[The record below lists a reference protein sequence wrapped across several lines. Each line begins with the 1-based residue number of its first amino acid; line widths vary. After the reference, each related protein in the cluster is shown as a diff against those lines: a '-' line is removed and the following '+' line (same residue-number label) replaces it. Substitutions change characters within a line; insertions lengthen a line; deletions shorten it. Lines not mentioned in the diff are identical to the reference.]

1 MLRCYLLVTLSLV
14 LLLAGCDRYPRDP
27 GESLDQINQRGVLR
41 VGASPAEPWVVR
53 SPGGELGG
61 AEGQLIK
68 QFADTLGVQV
78 DTYWSGEE
86 DLFQMLGNRDI
97 DVVVAG
103 MSRHNPWSPRA
114 GFTLP
119 YYTNHL
125 IVGVPAQSPPVAD
138 LEGVTVG
145 ILRGSPLSGVL
156 EEKGAVVTTVEDLA
170 TASLPVAG
178 PAWQIRQSG
187 LTPTPIRLHAREH
200 VMAVPRGENALLLR
214 LEGFLFTRS
223 ETRIEALLGEEATR

>member
-1 MLRCYLLVTLSLV
+1 VLRCYLLVMLGLV

-27 GESLDQINQRGVLR
+27 GESLDHINQRGVLR

-53 SPGGELGG
+53 SAGGELGG
-61 AEGQLIK
+61 AEGRLIE

-103 MSRHNPWSPRA
+103 MSRHNPWSARA

-125 IVGVPAQSPPVAD
+125 IVGLPAQSPLLAD

-145 ILRGSPLSGVL
+145 ILHGSPLSGVL
-156 EEKGAVVTTVEDLA
+156 EEKGAVVTKVEDLA

-187 LTPTPIRLHAREH
+187 LTPTAIRLDAREH

-214 LEGFLFTRS
+214 LERFLFARS
-223 ETRIEALLGEEATR
+223 QARIEALLGEEATR